1 MHVPIDVI
9 RSLEIF
15 QPRLHPSTHQKK
27 GKEITSLYRKSHI
40 QKQEPSV
47 AGSFRRI
54 VIDLL
59 NYTVSPG
66 GTHLLKQ
73 WILRPSLSLEIIN
86 ERQESVAFFMDM
98 DQRKGSSI
106 KKLFGYLKHVKNMA
120 RILGHIYEHRAKVS
134 EWHQLLQ
141 VSSVYRRKTYGLSLF
156 VV

>member
-40 QKQEPSV
+40 SKHPNSKGEGHSLV
-47 AGSFRRI
+47 SFFI
-54 VIDLL
+54 YIDLL

-66 GTHLLKQ
+66 STHLLKQ
-73 WILRPSLSLEIIN
+73 WILRPSLNLTIIN
-86 ERQESVAFFMDM
+86 ERQKSVAFFKAMDGC
-98 DQRKGSSI
+98 KGSFI
-106 KKLFGYLKHVKNMA
+106 KKLTSYLKHVKNMA
-120 RILGHIYEHRAKVS
+120 RILGRIYEHRAKVS

-141 VSSVYRRKTYGLSLF
+141 VRAKRTKGNPHLH
-156 VV
+156 